1 MRLVRNV
8 FRRKLRAFL
17 TIFGITIGVFALVV
31 MGGMAEKINLLVDGG
46 SRYYSDKVTVSDA
59 SAGSSFIASPMT
71 LDKIAEIEK
80 VDGVLASSA
89 SVMMLL
95 DEEAPS
101 VSMGMPP
108 MLIGSDLRGAEYES
122 FELNYS
128 SGRALTAEDRGVV
141 VVGADLVGKLGA
153 EVGKT
158 VTVRGRDFGVVG
170 IMEKTLTAPDTSVMM
185 SLPDAQ
191 ELFVNSLPEVM
202 RGAVDPATIATG
214 GTVFVEPGF
223 DPDQLAAT
231 IQAQVPGITANGP
244 QGFQDQVGAA
254 SKMLNAIIF
263 GIALISLLVGGLSVI
278 NTMTMS
284 VTERTREIGI
294 RKAIGA
300 SHAQVVRQFLVE
312 AGIIGCIGGVSG
324 LILGWAFTLVA
335 NAAGN
340 EAGTALFL
348 VTGRLALGAVVFAML
363 LGVASGIY
371 PSLHAARLHPVA
383 ALRYE

>member
-31 MGGMAEKINLLVDGG
+31 MGGMAEKINLLVGG
-46 SRYYSDKVTVSDA
+46 GLHYYSDKISVSDA
-59 SAGSSFIASPMT
+59 SAGNAFGANPMT
-71 LDKIAEIEK
+71 VEK
-80 VDGVLASSA
+80 VREVEQVAGVAASSA
-89 SVMMLL
+89 EVMMLL
-95 DEEAPS
+95 DEEGGS

-108 MLIGSDLRGAEYES
+108 MIVGSDMRGVEYET
-122 FELNYS
+122 FELGYS

-141 VVGADLVGKLGA
+141 VVGADLVDKLGA

-158 VTVRGRDFGVVG
+158 VTVRGETFEVVG
-170 IMEKTLTAPDTSVMM
+170 IMEKTLTAPDSTVMM
-185 SLPDAQ
+185 SLADAQ
-191 ELFVNSLPEVM
+191 QLFVKSLPEM
-202 RGAVDPATIATG
+202 MQGSVDPTALATG
-214 GTVFVEPGF
+214 AMVFVEPGV
-223 DPDQLAAT
+223 DPDVLAPV
-231 IQAQVPGITANGP
+231 IEGQVSGITASGP
-244 QGFQDQVGAA
+244 QDFADQVGGAT
-254 SKMLNAIIF
+254 KILNAIIF
-263 GIALISLLVGGLSVI
+263 GVALISLLVGGLSVI

-300 SHAQVVRQFLVE
+300 SHLQVVRQFLAE

-324 LILGWAFTLVA
+324 LVLGWAFTQVA

-340 EAGTALFL
+340 DAGTALFL
-348 VTGRLALGAVVFAML
+348 VTGRLALGAVLFAML
-363 LGVASGIY
+363 LGVVSGIY

>member
-1 MRLVRNV
+1 
-8 FRRKLRAFL
+8 
-17 TIFGITIGVFALVV
+17 
-31 MGGMAEKINLLVDGG
+31 
-46 SRYYSDKVTVSDA
+46 
-59 SAGSSFIASPMT
+59 
-71 LDKIAEIEK
+71 
-80 VDGVLASSA
+80 
-89 SVMMLL
+89 
-95 DEEAPS
+95 
-101 VSMGMPP
+101 
-108 MLIGSDLRGAEYES
+108 
-122 FELNYS
+122 
-128 SGRALTAEDRGVV
+128 
-141 VVGADLVGKLGA
+141 
-153 EVGKT
+153 
-158 VTVRGRDFGVVG
+158 
-170 IMEKTLTAPDTSVMM
+170 MM
-185 SLPDAQ
+185 SLPDSQ

-202 RGAVDPATIATG
+202 RGAVDPTTIATG
-214 GTVFVEPGF
+214 GTVFVEPGL
-223 DPDQLAAT
+223 DPDELAAT
-231 IQAQVPGITANGP
+231 IQAQVPGIVATGP

-300 SHAQVVRQFLVE
+300 SHGQVVRQFLVE

-324 LILGWAFTLVA
+324 LVLGWAFTLVA

-340 EAGTALFL
+340 DAGTALFL
-348 VTGRLALGAVVFAML
+348 VTGRLALGAVAFAVL